1 MSIRSFKKENLH
13 CVWDESLQG
22 KTVLCADTLV
32 GLYYALECE
41 SVPRR
46 RVTSSSEIS
55 YPFLDDDYQMWRF
68 AYVVEEPSYNPGNDE
83 VKLAYLQGHS
93 VMRRFLNDEWEVMR
107 STSYFDLPGYEY
119 KVASDITTPTTA
131 SRVSNKA
138 LAIWL
143 AGGKGLLL
151 DIKLNYVSTTYQF
164 VADDIDC
171 EVPDKYK
178 VMPIG
183 GNEWLEPTNDVICE

>member
-13 CVWDESLQG
+13 CVWDDSLQG
-22 KTVLCADTLV
+22 KTVLCADTLSE
-32 GLYYALECE
+32 LYHLLERE
-41 SVPRR
+41 DAPERI
-46 RVTSSSEIS
+46 VTPSSEIS
-55 YPFLDDDYQMWRF
+55 YPFLDDDYQMWRL
-68 AYVVEEPSYNPGNDE
+68 AYVVEEPTYNPGDDE
-83 VKLAYLQGHS
+83 VKLAYLQGRS
-93 VMRRFLNDEWEVMR
+93 VMRRFLNDEWDVMG

-119 KVASDITTPTTA
+119 KVASETAPSTTP

-143 AGGKGLLL
+143 AEGKGLLL
-151 DIKLNYVSTTYQF
+151 DVRLNYVNTTYTF

-171 EVPDKYK
+171 EVPDGYK

-183 GNEWLEPTNDVICE
+183 GNEWLEPTDNVICK

>member
-13 CVWDESLQG
+13 CVWDDSLLG

-41 SVPRR
+41 SVPERK
-46 RVTSSSEIS
+46 VTFSSEIS
-55 YPFLDDDYQMWRF
+55 YPFLDDDCQMWRF
-68 AYVVEEPSYNPGNDE
+68 AYVVEEPSYNTGDDE

-93 VMRRFLNDEWEVMR
+93 VMRRFLNDEWEIMR

-119 KVASDITTPTTA
+119 KVASDIAFSATP

-143 AGGKGLLL
+143 AEGKGLLL
-151 DIKLNYVSTTYQF
+151 DVKLNYVSTTYQF
-164 VADDIDC
+164 VADDMYS
-171 EVPDKYK
+171 EVPDGCK

-183 GNEWLEPTNDVICE
+183 GSEWLEPTDNVICE

>member
-13 CVWDESLQG
+13 CVWDDNLLG
-22 KTVLCADTLV
+22 KNVLCADTLV

-41 SVPRR
+41 SVPEH

-68 AYVVEEPSYNPGNDE
+68 AYVVEEPSYNPGDDE

-93 VMRRFLNDEWEVMR
+93 VMRRFLNDEWEVM
-107 STSYFDLPGYEY
+107 SSNSYFDLPGYEY
-119 KVASDITTPTTA
+119 KVASDIAPSTTV

-143 AGGKGLLL
+143 AEGKGLLL
-151 DIKLNYVSTTYQF
+151 DVKLNYVSTTYQF

-171 EVPDKYK
+171 EVPDGYK
-178 VMPIG
+178 VMPMG
-183 GNEWLEPTNDVICE
+183 GSVWLEPTDDVIC

>member
-13 CVWDESLQG
+13 CVWDDNILG

-32 GLYYALECE
+32 GLYYALECNDIPE
-41 SVPRR
+41 RK
-46 RVTSSSEIS
+46 VTSSSEIS

-68 AYVVEEPSYNPGNDE
+68 AYVVEEPTYNPGDDE
-83 VKLAYLQGHS
+83 VKLAYLLGHS
-93 VMRRFLNDEWEVMR
+93 VMRRHLNDEWEIM
-107 STSYFDLPGYEY
+107 SSNSYFDLPGYEY
-119 KVASDITTPTTA
+119 KVVSDIASSTTV

-143 AGGKGLLL
+143 AEGKGLLL
-151 DIKLNYVSTTYQF
+151 DVRLNYVNTTYQF
-164 VADDIDC
+164 IADDIDC
-171 EVPDKYK
+171 EVPDGYK

-183 GNEWLEPTNDVICE
+183 GSEWLEPTDNVICE

>member
-13 CVWDESLQG
+13 CVWEDSLLG

-41 SVPRR
+41 SVPGRK
-46 RVTSSSEIS
+46 VTSSSEIS

-68 AYVVEEPSYNPGNDE
+68 AYVVEEPSYNPGDDE
-83 VKLAYLQGHS
+83 VKIAYLQGHS

-107 STSYFDLPGYEY
+107 STSYFDIPGYEY
-119 KVASDITTPTTA
+119 KVASDIATPTTA
-131 SRVSNKA
+131 SHVSNKA

-143 AGGKGLLL
+143 AEGKGLLL

-164 VADDIDC
+164 VVDDIDC
-171 EVPDKYK
+171 EVPDGYK
-178 VMPIG
+178 VMPIDSSV
-183 GNEWLEPTNDVICE
+183 WLEPTYNVIC

>member
-13 CVWDESLQG
+13 CVWDDSLLG
-22 KTVLCADTLV
+22 KMVLCADTLSE
-32 GLYYALECE
+32 LYHALESGITPE
-41 SVPRR
+41 RK
-46 RVTSSSEIS
+46 VTSSSEIS
-55 YPFLDDDYQMWRF
+55 YPFLDDDYLMWRF
-68 AYVVEEPSYNPGNDE
+68 AYVVEEPSYNPGDDE

-93 VMRRFLNDEWEVMR
+93 VMRRFLNDEWKVM
-107 STSYFDLPGYEY
+107 SSNSYFDLPGFEY
-119 KVASDITTPTTA
+119 KVASDIAPSTTP

-143 AGGKGLLL
+143 AEGKGLLL
-151 DIKLNYVSTTYQF
+151 DVRLNYVNTTYTF

-171 EVPDKYK
+171 EVPDGYK

-183 GNEWLEPTNDVICE
+183 GSEWLEPTDNVICE

>member
-13 CVWDESLQG
+13 CVWDDSLLG

-41 SVPRR
+41 SVPER
-46 RVTSSSEIS
+46 RVTFSSDIS

-68 AYVVEEPSYNPGNDE
+68 AYVVEEPSYNPGDDE
-83 VKLAYLQGHS
+83 VKLAYLQGCS
-93 VMRRFLNDEWEVMR
+93 VMRRFLNGEWDVMR

-119 KVASDITTPTTA
+119 KVVSDSAPSTT

-143 AGGKGLLL
+143 AEGKGLLL

-164 VADDIDC
+164 VADDMNN
-171 EVPDKYK
+171 EVPDGYK
-178 VMPIG
+178 VMPIDG
-183 GNEWLEPTNDVICE
+183 SVWLEPTDDIIC

>member
-1 MSIRSFKKENLH
+1 MSIRSFKKENIH
-13 CVWDESLQG
+13 CVWDDSLLG

-32 GLYYALECE
+32 GLYYALESE
-41 SVPRR
+41 SVPGR
-46 RVTSSSEIS
+46 RVTFSSEIS

-68 AYVVEEPSYNPGNDE
+68 VYVVEEPSYNPGDDE
-83 VKLAYLQGHS
+83 VKIAYLQGHS
-93 VMRRFLNDEWEVMR
+93 VMRRFLNNEWEVMR

-119 KVASDITTPTTA
+119 KVASDIATPTTA

-143 AGGKGLLL
+143 AEGKGLLL
-151 DIKLNYVSTTYQF
+151 DVRLNYVNTTYTF

-171 EVPDKYK
+171 EVPDGYK

-183 GNEWLEPTNDVICE
+183 GSVWLEPTDDVICE

>member
-1 MSIRSFKKENLH
+1 MGIRSFKKENLH
-13 CVWDESLQG
+13 CVWDDSLQG

-32 GLYYALECE
+32 GLYYALESE
-41 SVPRR
+41 SVPGR
-46 RVTSSSEIS
+46 RVTFSSEIS

-68 AYVVEEPSYNPGNDE
+68 AYVVEEPSYNPGDDE
-83 VKLAYLQGHS
+83 VKIAYLQGHS
-93 VMRRFLNDEWEVMR
+93 VMRRFLNDEWEVVR

-119 KVASDITTPTTA
+119 KVASDIASSTTP

-143 AGGKGLLL
+143 AEGKGLLL

-164 VADDIDC
+164 VADDMDC
-171 EVPDKYK
+171 EVPDVYK

-183 GNEWLEPTNDVICE
+183 GSVWLEPTDDVICK

>member
-1 MSIRSFKKENLH
+1 MSIHSFKKENLH
-13 CVWDESLQG
+13 CVWDDSLLG

-41 SVPRR
+41 SVPER

-68 AYVVEEPSYNPGNDE
+68 AYVVEEPSYNPGDDE

-119 KVASDITTPTTA
+119 KVASDIASSATP

-143 AGGKGLLL
+143 AEGKGLLL
-151 DIKLNYVSTTYQF
+151 DVKLNYVNTTYTF

-171 EVPDKYK
+171 EVPDGYK
-178 VMPIG
+178 VMPIDG
-183 GNEWLEPTNDVICE
+183 SVWLEPTDDVIC

>member
-13 CVWDESLQG
+13 CVWDESLHG

-32 GLYYALECE
+32 GLYYASECE
-41 SVPRR
+41 SVPER
-46 RVTSSSEIS
+46 RVTFSSDTS
-55 YPFLDDDYQMWRF
+55 YPFLHDDYQMWRF
-68 AYVVEEPSYNPGNDE
+68 AYVVEEPSYNPGDDK

-93 VMRRFLNDEWEVMR
+93 VMRRFLNNEWEVMR

-119 KVASDITTPTTA
+119 KVASDIAPSTT

-143 AGGKGLLL
+143 AEGKGLLL
-151 DIKLNYVSTTYQF
+151 DVKLNYVNTTYTF
-164 VADDIDC
+164 VADDMDS
-171 EVPDKYK
+171 EVPDGYK

-183 GNEWLEPTNDVICE
+183 GSVWLEPTDNVIC

>member
-13 CVWDESLQG
+13 CVWDDSLQG

-41 SVPRR
+41 SVPGR
-46 RVTSSSEIS
+46 RVTFSSEIS

-68 AYVVEEPSYNPGNDE
+68 AYVVEEPTYNPGNDE

-119 KVASDITTPTTA
+119 KVASDIAIPTTA

-143 AGGKGLLL
+143 AEGKGLLL
-151 DIKLNYVSTTYQF
+151 DVRLNYVSTTYQF

-171 EVPDKYK
+171 EVPDEYK

-183 GNEWLEPTNDVICE
+183 GSVWLEPTNDVICE